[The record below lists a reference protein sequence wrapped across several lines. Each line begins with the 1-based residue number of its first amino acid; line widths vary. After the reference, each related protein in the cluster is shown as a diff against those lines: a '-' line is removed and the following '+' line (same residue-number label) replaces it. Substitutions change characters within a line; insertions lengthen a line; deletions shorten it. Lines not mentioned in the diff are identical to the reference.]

1 MPSGISAL
9 APMMQFLPIF
19 APLSTTALMP
29 IRLKSPTWQPC
40 SMALWPMVTER
51 PMFSG

>member
-9 APMMQFLPIF
+9 APMMQYLPIL

-29 IRLKSPTWQPC
+29 IRLKSPTEQPW
-40 SMALWPMVTER
+40 SMALWPIVTER